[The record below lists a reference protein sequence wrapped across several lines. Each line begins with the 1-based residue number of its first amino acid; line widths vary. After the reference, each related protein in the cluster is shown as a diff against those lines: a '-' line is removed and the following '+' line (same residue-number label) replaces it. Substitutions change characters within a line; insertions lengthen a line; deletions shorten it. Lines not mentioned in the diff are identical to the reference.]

1 MLVLKRD
8 VIEVFSRTLNIS
20 FSQWRK
26 FKIITT
32 IINSVEWRL
41 SQKELNFVSWE
52 FQIIVEIFFL
62 VIYDIYLDSFILFR
76 YRWLTQTH
84 DGKVVFQIHNCIC
97 VIKDNFFIM

>member
-1 MLVLKRD
+1 MGLLLNKIALVKKAGYPDMLVLKRD
-8 VIEVFSRTLNIS
+8 VMEVFPRTLNIS
-20 FSQWRK
+20 FSECRK

-52 FQIIVEIFFL
+52 FQIIVEIFFF

-76 YRWLTQTH
+76 
-84 DGKVVFQIHNCIC
+84 
-97 VIKDNFFIM
+97 